1 MLEIALRI
9 VAWISVTVKGDG
21 GIVFVDWP
29 LMYLSMEV
37 PGCMTDR

>member
-1 MLEIALRI
+1 M

-29 LMYLSMEV
+29 LIYLSMEVPPRVVVV